1 MFQISLRAEIKRF
14 FFNNVSCDYGYGYI
28 DQIID
33 AIAGAVRATPGA
45 VLLDVDPGQSTNR
58 TVFTFVGDPDSIV
71 QAALNAAKVAFSLI
85 DMRKHSG
92 EHPR

>member
-1 MFQISLRAEIKRF
+1 MFQIFPRVEIKRF
-14 FFNNVSCDYGYGYI
+14 VDLLQSSILFVTESQVI
-28 DQIID
+28 E
-33 AIAGAVRATPGA
+33 AISEAVRGTPGA

-71 QAALNAAKVAFSLI
+71 QAALNAAKVAFNLI

>member
-1 MFQISLRAEIKRF
+1 MSFCF
-14 FFNNVSCDYGYGYI
+14 
-28 DQIID
+28 
-33 AIAGAVRATPGA
+33 
-45 VLLDVDPGQSTNR
+45 R

-71 QAALNAAKVAFSLI
+71 QAALNAAKVAFDLI

>member
-1 MFQISLRAEIKRF
+1 MIYASPPQ
-14 FFNNVSCDYGYGYI
+14 V
-28 DQIID
+28 ID
-33 AIAGAVRATPGA
+33 AISGAVRATPGA

-71 QAALNAAKVAFSLI
+71 QAALNAAKVAFNLI
-85 DMRKHSG
+85 DMSKHSG